1 MAYRASSTLAL
12 LLLAACGPGTDD
24 VSATASTTDTSGD
37 TTTGTTTNPT
47 TGPTTGQ
54 TTGVTTEATTEATTG
69 QTSDPT
75 TGATG
80 QTTDATTG
88 DEVCP
93 DQFPQDGTPCT
104 SEGLSCS
111 TGCEDPCEFCNVVQ
125 CENGTWQNLEV
136 FPYDCL
142 DCESVCEFVV
152 PAACAGGPPDQAACV
167 AGCMDNLAGD
177 CKLVFNQMLGCIG
190 SMPTFTCNA
199 ETRPTVAGCEDRFT
213 ELYACMGF

>member
-1 MAYRASSTLAL
+1 MAYRALPCLPLLT

-24 VSATASTTDTSGD
+24 VTATASTTDNGTTTS
-37 TTTGTTTNPT
+37 TTTGTTTDPT
-47 TGPTTGQ
+47 TGTTGATTGQTTDPTTGQ
-54 TTGVTTEATTEATTG
+54 TSEAT
-69 QTSDPT
+69 
-75 TGATG
+75 TG

-93 DQFPQDGTPCT
+93 DQFPQAGTPCAT
-104 SEGLSCS
+104 EGMSCS
-111 TGCEDPCEFCNVVQ
+111 TGCEDPCEFCNIVH
-125 CENGTWQNLEV
+125 CENGTWQNVEV

-142 DCESVCEFVV
+142 DCEAVCELVV
-152 PAACAGGPPDQAACV
+152 PAACVGGPPDQAACV

-177 CKLVFNQMLGCIG
+177 CKLPFNKMLGCIG

-199 ETRPTVAGCEDRFT
+199 ETRPTVAGCEDNFA